1 MSKITLT
8 PSRLKLTITSFKKGS
23 KRKDPSETLK
33 DIWWTNYLTEKKVGG
48 ISKHSYGGDWQEYRV
63 YYIRPEYK
71 VTARARSHNQRPHE
85 HPLTPSPNT
94 QDSYVLMECFDDL
107 SLANAYV
114 KKHFASAETLKKE
127 MFNVYVKLLQPLG

>member
-1 MSKITLT
+1 MSQITQT
-8 PSRLKLTITSFKKGS
+8 PSRLKLKITSFKKGS
-23 KRKDPSETLK
+23 KRKDPSETVK
-33 DIWWTNYLTEKKVGG
+33 GIWWNDHHTERRVGG
-48 ISKHSYGGDWQEYRV
+48 IGKHNGGGDWQEYRV
-63 YYIRPEYK
+63 YYVRPEYK
-71 VTARARSHNQRPHE
+71 VTARARQHNQRPYE

-114 KKHFASAETLKKE
+114 KKHFSSPEALKKE